1 MTSWKRDF
9 GSGLIVLAPILVTFY
24 VIYWVYARIQGIGVL
39 QETVSNP
46 VARVLLLL
54 LLFVLVVFAVG
65 YMMRTAVGSIVE
77 DVIDDLIN
85 RLPGLRIV
93 YNASKMA
100 VETVLAGGADEFQK
114 PVKVEPWPGM
124 RLTAFKTG
132 KTTRDGREVVF
143 MPTAPNITSGF
154 VMEVES
160 EDIIDVGESTE
171 DALTRVLSAGFGE
184 SERSVAD
191 QFVADDAADGDS
203 AGEDASADG
212 DGTGGDGTDGPTGS
226 GGGAAAYSKEWE
238 NRDSESEQ

>member
-85 RLPGLRIV
+85 RLPGLRII

-114 PVKVEPWPGM
+114 PVKVEPVDGM

-132 KTTRDGREVVF
+132 KTTADGREVVF
-143 MPTAPNITSGF
+143 MPTSPNITSGY
-154 VMEVES
+154 VIEVES
-160 EDIIDVGESTE
+160 EDIVDSDESVE

-184 SERSVAD
+184 NRRNVPE
-191 QFVADDAADGDS
+191 QFAEGEETAEGDDGATVSDGGR
-203 AGEDASADG
+203 GEDDE
-212 DGTGGDGTDGPTGS
+212 T
-226 GGGAAAYSKEWE
+226 
-238 NRDSESEQ
+238 

>member
-39 QETVSNP
+39 QQTVGNP

-85 RLPGLRIV
+85 KLPGLRII

-100 VETVLAGGADEFQK
+100 VETVLSGGADEFQK
-114 PVKVEPWPGM
+114 PVKIEPVPGM
-124 RLTAFKTG
+124 RVTAFKTG
-132 KTTRDGREVVF
+132 KTTDDGREVVF
-143 MPTAPNITSGF
+143 MPTSPNITSGY
-154 VMEVES
+154 VIEVSSENIVDAEES
-160 EDIIDVGESTE
+160 VE

-184 SERSVAD
+184 NRRDVPE
-191 QFVADDAADGDS
+191 QFVE
-203 AGEDASADG
+203 EDRG
-212 DGTGGDGTDGPTGS
+212 DGELGATVSDGG
-226 GGGAAAYSKEWE
+226 
-238 NRDSESEQ
+238 RDEDEST